1 VITITFHRKS
11 VCMGDDAGNGEYTI
25 QLPETASLGDLMH
38 VILRGGNGNDW
49 PIPYTGANSLWVI
62 KSNVG
67 NLAEIFT
74 DQEGEWHTA
83 YPSFTE
89 NTPLQSL
96 GIMWIFGD
104 RADKEP
110 VYNNYKKTCMT
121 GKEIKECLTGAY
133 GKVRPYHG
141 PFTGPRINILSLN
154 KLQDDTQYSVS
165 YNDSFFKI
173 TDAET
178 GSGLYWITYTKENP
192 KRTI

>member
-25 QLPETASLGDLMH
+25 QMPDTASLGDLMH

-49 PIPYTGANSLWVI
+49 PIPYTGANSFWII

-67 NLAEIFT
+67 NLGEIFT
-74 DQEGEWHTA
+74 DQEGEWHTV

-89 NTPLQSL
+89 ITPLQSL
-96 GIMWIFGD
+96 GITWTFGD
-104 RADKEP
+104 RAEKGP
-110 VYNNYKKTCMT
+110 VDNSYKKTCMT
-121 GKEIKECLTGAY
+121 GKEIKEYLAGAY
-133 GKVRPYHG
+133 GRVRPYHG
-141 PFTGPRINILSLN
+141 PLAGSRIDVQSLK

-173 TDAET
+173 ANAET
-178 GSGLYWITYTKENP
+178 GSGLYWITYTQENP
-192 KRTI
+192 